1 MAFKKR
7 IAIGLLVVAL
17 LLAGCEFTYDWYTID
32 CTGFMI
38 DITSGEMT
46 IDNTGEGKEQISVRA
61 VDGAGNVIFDAP
73 NWTTQD
79 VGETVPFWTDFFD
92 WTTPPRANPIMVT
105 YYVPANGILP
115 ADIII
120 HTFTGSCDGLPT
132 IGASA
137 PGVFDG
143 RINRHH
149 IAAPVA
155 IYPVNYGD
163 GMGLHLYRIDESGEG
178 MLALTVS
185 PEAISAVPAQPA
197 ENTLIAS
204 TPDGSIALYRLTT
217 GEYQVNA
224 GEYVVIFSELH
235 ALTDY
240 YMPS

>member
-7 IAIGLLVVAL
+7 IAVGLLVVAL

-32 CTGFMI
+32 CTGFMVHI
-38 DITSGEMT
+38 ISGELT
-46 IDNTGEGKEQISVRA
+46 IDNTGIGRELVSVRA
-61 VDGAGNVIFDAP
+61 VDGAGNAIFDEP
-73 NWTTQD
+73 EWLNWA
-79 VGETVPFWTDFFD
+79 VGDTVADYTDFFD
-92 WTTPPRANPIMVT
+92 WTTPPRANPITVT

-115 ADIII
+115 ADVIVN
-120 HTFTGSCDGLPT
+120 TFTGSCDGLPT

-155 IYPVNYGD
+155 IYPVEYGNAT
-163 GMGLHLYRIDESGEG
+163 GLHIYRIDESGKG
-178 MLALTVS
+178 TLALTIT
-185 PEAISAVPAQPA
+185 PEAIAAVPQQPA

-204 TPDGSIALYRLTT
+204 TPDGSLALYRLTT
-217 GEYQVNA
+217 GEYQLNA

-240 YMPS
+240 YMP